1 MKKIS
6 ILFSFLVVS
15 FFMNTSLY
23 AGTIPI
29 IFGHYEDTHKIVDVK
44 LLGKDN
50 EKLFLGYK
58 TDSFYLEAGV
68 FIKDAGYIL
77 GIEGEEGSY
86 YPMPTGDDLRYYQDK
101 NLLPNPLPQYNIPIM
116 DYLIGYSLWII
127 AFLFAAYY
135 IGTYMAKREE
145 QEETDSQ
152 EVQA

>member
-1 MKKIS
+1 MKKVS

-23 AGTIPI
+23 AGGGIPI

-44 LLGKDN
+44 LLGAND

-68 FIKDAGYIL
+68 FIKDKGYIL
-77 GIEGEEGSY
+77 GVEGGEGSY
-86 YPMPTGDDLRYYQDK
+86 YPIPTGEDLKSYQDN
-101 NLLPNPLPQYNIPIM
+101 NLLPNPLPQYNIPIK

-135 IGTYMAKREE
+135 IGTYMAKRK
-145 QEETDSQ
+145 ETDSQ